1 MYGYVYK
8 TTNIINGKMYI
19 GQHKSEKFDESY
31 KGSGVILTKALEK
44 YGKSNFK
51 TQIIECCE
59 TAEELDDREVYWI
72 ARYNASESETF
83 YNVASGCN
91 GSHEYSTSE
100 ITRQRLSEAQTGKRV
115 INKNGRVTYVDSDL
129 LDQYLAEGW
138 SLGYNYTEEQMKER
152 IAKFKQ
158 THYSSDTS
166 DWRQKISDSLKSKR
180 WVNDGI
186 NDYSIHVSELE
197 DYLANGYSQ
206 GRCTNTWN
214 KDRVCLYSKKGHR
227 KYVKKE
233 EEDTFLSKG
242 YSKINPK
249 V

>member
-129 LDQYLAEGW
+129 LDQYLADGW

-197 DYLANGYSQ
+197 DYLAKGYSQ

>member
-59 TAEELDDREVYWI
+59 TAEELDNREVYWI
-72 ARYNASESETF
+72 AQYNASESETF

-100 ITRQRLSEAQTGKRV
+100 LTRQRLSEAQTGKRV

-129 LDQYLAEGW
+129 LDKYLAEGW

-152 IAKFKQ
+152 TAKFKQ
-158 THYSSDTS
+158 THYSSDTTE
-166 DWRQKISDSLKSKR
+166 WRRKISDSLKSKR

-186 NDYSIHVSELE
+186 NDCCIHASELN
-197 DYLANGYSQ
+197 DYLNQGYSR

-214 KDRVCLYSKKGHR
+214 REKMCLYTSDGHR

-233 EEDTFLSKG
+233 EVDIYLSRG